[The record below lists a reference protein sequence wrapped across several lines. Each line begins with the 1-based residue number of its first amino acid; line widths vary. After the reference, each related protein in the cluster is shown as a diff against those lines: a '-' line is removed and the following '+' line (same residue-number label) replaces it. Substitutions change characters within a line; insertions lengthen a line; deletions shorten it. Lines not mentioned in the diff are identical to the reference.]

1 MYYIINT
8 TMLFY
13 ALNANRKKSRLSE
26 IDNAL
31 ISSKL
36 GILFALRTNG
46 YINFKGEQI
55 DIAESQLVILK
66 DIFIQHFNVDM
77 ETEISMLAVKQEQTT
92 VNNQNISQ
100 EKKGFFNK
108 IRGFLKPRTKVQG
121 ELA

>member
-1 MYYIINT
+1 MNYIINT

-13 ALNANRKKSRLSE
+13 ALNAGRKKSKLSE

-55 DIAESQLVILK
+55 ELDESQLVVLK

-77 ETEISMLAVKQEQTT
+77 DKEVRMLAVKQEQAT
-92 VNNQNISQ
+92 VNIQNTSQ
-100 EKKGFFNK
+100 KKKGFLNK
-108 IRGFLKPRTKVQG
+108 VRGFLKPGPKVQG
-121 ELA
+121 ELV